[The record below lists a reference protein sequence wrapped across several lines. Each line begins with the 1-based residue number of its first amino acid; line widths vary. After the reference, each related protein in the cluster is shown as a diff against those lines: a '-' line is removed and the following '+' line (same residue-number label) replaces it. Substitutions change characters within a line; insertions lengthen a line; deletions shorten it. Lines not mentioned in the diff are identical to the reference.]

1 MPFCPDVFSACLHIS
16 QSCSCC
22 WAVLWCFALRY
33 WTVCKCQ
40 GSFQILQE
48 ISAVQATPHIA
59 ERIDYSLKGGLKPVL
74 HEDLHYSLSWRGIS
88 SFLFFPRVLFCLN
101 GTSHFYLL
109 AVSIFYLLI
118 FFHMQKAC
126 LKWARISVPVL
137 LTLDSGLRV
146 SRLKTLMSV
155 AMRNKLKV

>member
-1 MPFCPDVFSACLHIS
+1 MPFCPDVFSACLHIT
-16 QSCSCC
+16 QSWSCC

-48 ISAVQATPHIA
+48 ISAVQAAPHFA
-59 ERIDYSLKGGLKPVL
+59 ERIDYSLKGVVWWTKACFT
-74 HEDLHYSLSWRGIS
+74 WRPA
-88 SFLFFPRVLFCLN
+88 LFFELKRDSIIPFLSQSTLLFEWYFTLLSFS
-101 GTSHFYLL
+101 GFY
-109 AVSIFYLLI
+109 

-155 AMRNKLKV
+155 ATRNRLKV